1 MYYKRKALIMWNF
14 QLLFKANILIAK
26 PATNWY
32 TNQVE
37 LNTKGLLIVLCCK
50 QIHDEKDK
58 D

>member
-1 MYYKRKALIMWNF
+1 MWNF
-14 QLLFKANILIAK
+14 HLMFKANILIAK
-26 PATNWY
+26 PATSWY

-50 QIHDEKDK
+50 QRHDEKDE